1 MLGEVTRLLAVEAD
15 PSGLAKVARRHDS
28 ERPERGHFVHST
40 VIGSS
45 PSSSCSSSI
54 VVAVVVVASSLL
66 GTTFLNLFLSSA
78 VIEEVPTSTTLE
90 AAAICLRVS
99 LEWT

>member
-15 PSGLAKVARRHDS
+15 PSGLAEVVWHDS